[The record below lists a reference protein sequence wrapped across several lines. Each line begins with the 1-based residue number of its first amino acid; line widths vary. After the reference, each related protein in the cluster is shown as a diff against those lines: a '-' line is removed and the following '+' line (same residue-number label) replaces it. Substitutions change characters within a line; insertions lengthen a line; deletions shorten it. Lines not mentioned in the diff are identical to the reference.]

1 MSRSRGKEAPAE
13 AVRQAPA
20 IDIRKAGIIAAVLIA
35 GFIILAKPFSGLS
48 PQGNG
53 LLGVTL
59 LGLSFWI
66 FRPTT
71 LPYLAGGSIILG
83 GALLLGLPLG
93 VVTSGYTS
101 SAVWVLIPALYFGFA
116 LIKTGLGKRIAYAVL
131 KTFKPDYLGICVSW
145 FITGLLLSAL
155 TPSITVRLAI
165 MIPIAFSLVEVCKL
179 GDRSNGSALICFVA
193 FGTALLPGIGW
204 QTGSLWGIFMMGFF
218 PPDVRPLVTPGAWF
232 ETMSFPWF
240 FISILFVALI
250 YLVFKP
256 KEPLKLD
263 LQAFKE
269 QYAALGKITKDEVLC
284 AIILIAALILF
295 STDKWTGIKTPEAA
309 LGAFAA
315 LMLFGIVKVGDI
327 GTGVNWDI
335 INFFGIVIGLSAM
348 FAKAGVSDWAKPIIQ
363 PGILSMAHSPLLLLL
378 VLTSILWAIGFIDIP
393 WRFTTFALLSP
404 VFIPLQQQF
413 GLHPALVAVAF
424 IAAGNSFFM
433 AYQQPFIVM
442 SDTMTKSR
450 GWSEGQVSKAGF
462 LYAVAVIVGILVS
475 SFYWKAMGLMP

>member
-1 MSRSRGKEAPAE
+1 MGQPTERAASVEAA
-13 AVRQAPA
+13 RQAPA
-20 IDIRKAGIIAAVLIA
+20 IDVRKAGIIVACLIT
-35 GFIILAKPFSGLS
+35 GFIIIARPFPGLAA
-48 PQGNG
+48 QGNG
-53 LLGVTL
+53 MIGVTL

-66 FRPTT
+66 FRPST

-83 GALLLGLPLG
+83 GALLLGLPLS

-116 LIKTGLGKRIAYAVL
+116 LVKTGLGKRITYGVL

-145 FITGLLLSAL
+145 FIIGLALSAL

-165 MIPIAFSLVEVCKL
+165 VIPIAFSLVEACQL
-179 GDRSNGSALICFVA
+179 GDRSRGSALICFVA

-218 PPDVRPLVTPGAWF
+218 PPEVRPLVTPGTWF
-232 ETMSFPWF
+232 QYMSFPWF
-240 FISILFVALI
+240 VISVLFVSLI
-250 YLVFKP
+250 YLVFRP

-263 LQAFKE
+263 RQAFKE
-269 QYAALGKITKDEVLC
+269 QYAALGKITKNEVVC

-309 LGAFAA
+309 LGAFVA
-315 LMLFGIVKVGDI
+315 LMLFGIVKISDV

-335 INFFGIVIGLSAM
+335 INFFGVIIGLSAM
-348 FAKAGVSDWAKPIIQ
+348 FAKTGVSDWAKPLIQ
-363 PGILSMAHSPLLLLL
+363 PGILSMAHSPLMLLL
-378 VLTSILWAIGFIDIP
+378 VLTAILWLIGFIDIP

-413 GLHPALVAVAF
+413 GLHPALVGIAF

-450 GWSEGQVSKAGF
+450 GWSDGQVSIAGL
-462 LYAVAVIVGILVS
+462 LYAISVIIGILVS
-475 SFYWKAMGLMP
+475 SLYWKAMGLMP